1 MDENAY
7 RNTFSAIDQITCPFE
22 KAVLSRRVDCEKSV
36 RINIAEREAAGCRS
50 LTAQETCAGLLLHL
64 RRNALFALHL
74 THTEGVLPHAKEMK
88 VQCGG
93 LLGLQAQLF
102 PALADAVQVENVHV
116 LVRTALAQFGKVEDI
131 PYQEIVKAVSAFELR
146 RSHRK

>member
-7 RNTFSAIDQITCPFE
+7 RNTFSAINQITCPFE
-22 KAVLSRRVDCEKSV
+22 KAVLSRRVDCEKLV
-36 RINIAEREAAGCRS
+36 RINIAEREAAGCSS
-50 LTAQETCAGLLLHL
+50 LTAQEHCDGLLAHL

-74 THTEGVLPHAKEMK
+74 THAEAVLPHAKEMK

-102 PALADAVQVENVHV
+102 PASADAARVDNVYILVKAALERFGGVEN
-116 LVRTALAQFGKVEDI
+116 I

-146 RSHRK
+146 RPHR